1 MRRRRESQGMKEDVK
16 PKTTVEV
23 LISDVEAYIDE
34 WFHPNPA
41 FGLLRGVRWRPPTD
55 AYETDRAYHI
65 TMAIPGMK
73 TEEIGIQFEPGVV
86 RVQGVRR
93 EPSCERRHY
102 FKMEIPVGSFER
114 RIRVP
119 ASIRPEDIS
128 VSYADG
134 LLHIRLPKKAPVE
147 AQ

>member
-1 MRRRRESQGMKEDVK
+1 MKEE
-16 PKTTVEV
+16 PKAKTIVEE
-23 LISDVEAYIDE
+23 LIADVEAYIDD

-41 FGLLRGVRWRPPTD
+41 FGLLRGVRWRPSTD

-73 TEEIGIQFEPGVV
+73 TEEIGVQLEPGVV
-86 RVQGVRR
+86 CVQGVRR
-93 EPSCERRHY
+93 EPCCEKRHY

-147 AQ
+147 VPIESR